1 MKKSTNLIFL
11 LSAVLFCGCSP
22 LKHTLSVMTY
32 NVGVFDKYMDDSM
45 DDIAAMVR
53 SLGVDVVAL
62 NELDS
67 CNRRHDTYQLKDFAQ
82 ALGGWDYSYSG
93 SFAFAGGSYGNGI
106 VSRDAIS
113 YSEKVLLPVSDGAEQ
128 RSMLIVETEKFVMA
142 CTHLDHKGQNA
153 RMDQVRFIDSLMRQ
167 KYENYEIPVFLCGD
181 MNSIPSSPEIKEL
194 LKHWTML
201 SDAYDTWPSDL
212 PVQCIDYIF
221 CLNPGSLS
229 GKVRSYIPNKSKVSR
244 YSDHLP
250 VVVEES
256 LND

>member
-22 LKHTLSVMTY
+22 FKHTLSVMTY

-153 RMDQVRFIDSLMRQ
+153 RMDQVNFIDSLMYSRYGNSD
-167 KYENYEIPVFLCGD
+167 KPVFLCGD
-181 MNSIPSSPEIKEL
+181 LNSTPEDQVVRKL
-194 LKHWTML
+194 LEHWILL
-201 SDAYDTWPSDL
+201 SVTDKTWPSKCPEECL
-212 PVQCIDYIF
+212 DYIL
-221 CLNPGSLS
+221 CLNTDNISRIR
-229 GKVRSYIPNKSKVSR
+229 KSYIPVYEGMSEF
-244 YSDHLP
+244 SDHLP
-250 VVVEES
+250 LVVELE
-256 LND
+256 LK